1 MEVLKDAG
9 ATAIYGA
16 RANDGVVLVTTKRGK
31 EGSTRVELSAK
42 LGWNYFHNSYNFMNA
57 RDYIYWMR
65 TGYMNAYTGD
75 MKHPDGSDRTR
86 MVFTDRSDRCHSLW
100 NRQQILG
107 R

>member
-1 MEVLKDAG
+1 MPRHRHLC
-9 ATAIYGA
+9 A

-75 MKHPDGSDRTR
+75 MKHPDGSAVQGW
-86 MVFTDRSDRCHSLW
+86 VFTDRF
-100 NRQQILG
+100 
-107 R
+107 